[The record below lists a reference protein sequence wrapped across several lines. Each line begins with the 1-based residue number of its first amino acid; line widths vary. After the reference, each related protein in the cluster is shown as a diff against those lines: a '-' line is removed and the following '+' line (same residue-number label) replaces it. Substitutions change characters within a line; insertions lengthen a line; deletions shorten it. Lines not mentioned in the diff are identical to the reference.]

1 MVEAGLIDEAKFF
14 LGSNISKTAMNAIGY
29 KELMPFVSG
38 EANLDE
44 CIEKIK
50 MDTRRYAKRQLTWFR
65 RNKSVNWIDVQDKSA
80 EEIFDEAKKLIESST
95 LFKSM
100 Q

>member
-1 MVEAGLIDEAKFF
+1 MC
-14 LGSNISKTAMNAIGY
+14 
-29 KELMPFVSG
+29 G
-38 EANLDE
+38 EGKRHFRSRRGE

-80 EEIFDEAKKLIESST
+80 AEIFDEAKKLIESSS
-95 LFKSM
+95 LFKLM
-100 Q
+100 HP